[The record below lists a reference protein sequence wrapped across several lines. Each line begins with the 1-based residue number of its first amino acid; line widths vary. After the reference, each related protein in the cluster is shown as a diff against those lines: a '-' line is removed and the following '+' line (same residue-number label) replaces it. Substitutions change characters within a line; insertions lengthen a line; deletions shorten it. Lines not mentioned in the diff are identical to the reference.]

1 MNYILHIAYDKLLSA
16 FYYVIAMFIKV
27 RWNPPPSQG
36 GICNVSYFYTN
47 MVTQLLNP
55 QWEDSSKLCNRF
67 HFSLQL
73 SSKLTALGKWGFHQK
88 SYQSQQLCFNHH
100 CWFNGI
106 AGDPTGSYY
115 FIFHFSLVISIYI
128 FALGSLPICCCR
140 NTMKSTSMISHCNK
154 CVQQVKITMTD
165 KLTRNV

>member
-1 MNYILHIAYDKLLSA
+1 MKIITVKIRRSKPDFNKQ
-16 FYYVIAMFIKV
+16 MFLAAKV

-115 FIFHFSLVISIYI
+115 FIFHFSLVISII
-128 FALGSLPICCCR
+128 FLPWEVFQFVVVGTQWKAPQWFHIAI
-140 NTMKSTSMISHCNK
+140 NVCN
-154 CVQQVKITMTD
+154 
-165 KLTRNV
+165 R